1 MQKGQQMSIEDLI
14 FAARSVKSAQMMIDL
29 SHRETI
35 AAVAIY
41 ILLSITKGNGLH
53 ISFSSLLRVVV
64 ILWR

>member
-1 MQKGQQMSIEDLI
+1 MSIEDLI

-35 AAVAIY
+35 AVVAIY
-41 ILLSITKGNGLH
+41 IVFGMTKGKGLH
-53 ISFSSLLRVVV
+53 ISFASLLYVVV